1 MSKRT
6 AIRIPDKLYGLLVE
20 RAAKEHRTVSNLLI
34 YLVTVALDCERRN
47 VATNVAND
55 AEQGRSTAS

>member
-6 AIRIPDKLYGLLVE
+6 AIRIPDTLYGLLVE

-34 YLVTVALDCERRN
+34 YLVNVALDCERRN
-47 VATNVAND
+47 VAANVAARENEPPD
-55 AEQGRSTAS
+55 TAS

>member
-6 AIRIPDKLYGLLVE
+6 AIRIPDQLYLLLVE

-34 YLVTVALDCERRN
+34 YLVNVALDCERRN
-47 VATNVAND
+47 VAANVADKQKDGNEG
-55 AEQGRSTAS
+55 AP

>member
-6 AIRIPDKLYGLLVE
+6 AIRIPDQLYGLLVE

-34 YLVTVALDCERRN
+34 YLVNVALDCERRN
-47 VATNVAND
+47 VAPSVAKPPG
-55 AEQGRSTAS
+55 EGQIKPS